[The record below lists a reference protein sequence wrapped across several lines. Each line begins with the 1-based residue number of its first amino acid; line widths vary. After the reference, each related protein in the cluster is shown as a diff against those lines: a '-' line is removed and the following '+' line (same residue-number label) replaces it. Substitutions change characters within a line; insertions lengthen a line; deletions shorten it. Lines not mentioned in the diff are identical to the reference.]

1 MYRCFDFHEINGDNE
16 THTLYSV
23 CNKSVDIQFSAQD
36 ALLEYKKEGGG
47 RISEI
52 IPCNPPL
59 TTTNTNPCPLI
70 VVRILFL
77 RHRELDMS

>member
-47 RISEI
+47 KNIG
-52 IPCNPPL
+52 N
-59 TTTNTNPCPLI
+59 NTVQPATYD
-70 VVRILFL
+70 
-77 RHRELDMS
+77 H